1 MKRVIVVTL
10 FLFVVITASSVF
22 AQTPSFKVA
31 WKQGII
37 LGLLVPPNT
46 TKEQLK
52 DLIYKF
58 RQARKEKTL
67 SALIPP
73 VNLGLPDKYTGFMIF
88 IFSDPNGQLLKNIK
102 NMKLPVQQL
111 PRAGQYPRHIQITS
125 WHIMNMNFK
134 MAKNMVR
141 WGLMIM
147 GTNQCIIKSYFD
159 GGFWRHPL
167 KY

>member
-52 DLIYKF
+52 DLVYKF

-88 IFSDPNGQLLKNIK
+88 IFSDPKWATSEEYKKYETASSTTAKG
-102 NMKLPVQQL
+102 
-111 PRAGQYPRHIQITS
+111 RAISKAYTN
-125 WHIMNMNFK
+125 HIMAYYEYEFQDGK
-134 MAKNMVR
+134 EY
-141 WGLMIM
+141 GLL
-147 GTNQCIIKSYFD
+147 GFDDYGNKSVHYKKLF
-159 GGFWRHPL
+159 
-167 KY
+167 

>member
-22 AQTPSFKVA
+22 AQPPSFKVA

-37 LGLLVPPNT
+37 MGLLVPPNT

-58 RQARKEKTL
+58 RQAKKEKTL

-73 VNLGLPDKYTGFMIF
+73 VNRLPDPYTAFMIF
-88 IFSDPNGQLLKNIK
+88 IYSDPKWATSEEYKKYESASIK
-102 NMKLPVQQL
+102 TAKG
-111 PRAGQYPRHIQITS
+111 RAISRAYINHII
-125 WHIMNMNFK
+125 
-134 MAKNMVR
+134 A
-141 WGLMIM
+141 
-147 GTNQCIIKSYFD
+147 SYEYNDIDGKEYGALGYDD
-159 GGFWRHPL
+159 GGDRSVHYKKLF
-167 KY
+167 

>member
-37 LGLLVPPNT
+37 MGLLVPPNT

-52 DLIYKF
+52 YLIYKF

-73 VNLGLPDKYTGFMIF
+73 VNRLPDPYTGFIIF
-88 IFSDPNGQLLKNIK
+88 IFSDPKWATSEEYYKYESASTITAKGLAIS
-102 NMKLPVQQL
+102 
-111 PRAGQYPRHIQITS
+111 RAYIN
-125 WHIMNMNFK
+125 HIMAYYEYEFQDGKEHGSLGFDDCN
-134 MAKNMVR
+134 
-141 WGLMIM
+141 GD
-147 GTNQCIIKSYFD
+147 KSVHYKKLF
-159 GGFWRHPL
+159 
-167 KY
+167 

>member
-46 TKEQLK
+46 TKKQLE

-67 SALIPP
+67 SSLIPP
-73 VNLGLPDKYTGFMIF
+73 VNLGLPDKYTTFIIL
-88 IFSDPNGQLLKNIK
+88 IFSDPKWATPEEYKAYESASTKNAK
-102 NMKLPVQQL
+102 G
-111 PRAGQYPRHIQITS
+111 RAISRAYIN
-125 WHIMNMNFK
+125 HIM
-134 MAKNMVR
+134 A
-141 WGLMIM
+141 
-147 GTNQCIIKSYFD
+147 SYEYD
-159 GGFWRHPL
+159 INGKEYGALGYDEGGDRSVHYEKLF
-167 KY
+167 